1 LLLRASNS
9 NVAPVTPTDLFL
21 TQVLRRDW
29 DKSAPD
35 LPVAYLDWTEL
46 VRKALQH
53 GVAGLLCRVLQEMPD
68 DEIPEEIVQA
78 AQSYLERS
86 EQEGSARTAQTLQVV
101 DVLQADG
108 IKALPFKGV
117 TLAVMA
123 HGCPWIRPSRDIDVL
138 VHKKDMDRAIVTLEK
153 LGYRPPDA
161 FAPQIAAAY
170 HASNGQA
177 ILFADD
183 RVPVEPHWAFAPSTF
198 AVDLDIAGMWDRGT
212 TLNIAGRAVPCLA
225 PEDTLLVAC
234 MHGAKEKWWH
244 LLWIADLAAFV
255 HRHPTLDWKAIVE
268 RASVAGILRM
278 LLLGLGLARTL
289 FAAELPDSIG
299 HSIKR
304 DPHCRRL
311 IETTTRSLFDNGNDP
326 GSLFEFSMYH
336 WHVRERAGDRIRYL
350 LRTITTPQL
359 KHYRMVS
366 LPRPLMFGYVAVKV
380 VHDYV
385 LLPLWLLIKGH
396 GANRGA
402 RENRT
407 R

>member
-1 LLLRASNS
+1 M
-9 NVAPVTPTDLFL
+9 TPTDLAL
-21 TQVLRRDW
+21 TQILRRDW
-29 DKSAPD
+29 DKSALG
-35 LPVAYLDWTEL
+35 LPLAPFDWTEL
-46 VRKALQH
+46 VRKALRH
-53 GVAGLLCRVLQEMPD
+53 GVAGLLCRVLREMPD
-68 DEIPEEIVQA
+68 NDIPEEIVQA
-78 AQSYLERS
+78 AQSYLKRS
-86 EQEGSARTAQTLQVV
+86 EQEGVSRTAQTFQVL
-101 DVLQADG
+101 DVLQAEG

-138 VHKKDMDRAIVTLEK
+138 VQKSNMDRAIVALET

-161 FAPQIAAAY
+161 FEPRIAAAY
-170 HASNGQA
+170 HANNGQA

-183 RVPVEPHWAFAPSTF
+183 RMPVEPHWAFAPSTF
-198 AVDLDIAGMWDRGT
+198 AVDLDIAGMWDRAA
-212 TLNIAGRAVPCLA
+212 TLTIASRTVPCLA

-234 MHGAKEKWWH
+234 MHGTKEKWWH

-255 HRHPTLDWKAIVE
+255 HRHPNLDWKAFVE

-278 LLLGLGLARTL
+278 VLLGLGLARTL
-289 FAAELPDSIG
+289 FAAELPPSIG
-299 HSIKR
+299 HSIER
-304 DPHCRRL
+304 DPHCRQL
-311 IETTTRSLFDNGNDP
+311 IEATTRSLFDDGYDP

-366 LPRPLMFGYVAVKV
+366 LPRPLMFGYGAVKV

-396 GANRGA
+396 GANRGVH
-402 RENRT
+402 ENRT
-407 R
+407 H